1 MQADT
6 FDLSDPLEKIVN
18 GWVWIVLLG
27 AIGVLIGLGFNFFFP
42 PRYEAASTF
51 AINVVYGI
59 TEDLELVIEDRALDR
74 VWQLTMSDE
83 TLQNTV
89 TLLEVSAGQN
99 PSWESIDALK
109 KHIRLD
115 TRLSRWELIGIHRDP
130 ATATQ
135 IANTW
140 RKVTL
145 DYLVEALDHAWN
157 AYSIDGVVFDLECV
171 KLLREDSTQLH
182 LWSCINSGP
191 GVSPEDRERF
201 QSEVEASRGI
211 LPIFNFEILEIATVP
226 EKPVLWPRGLIAFFG
241 GLIGLLIG
249 TILILLR
256 PSFFQRGTLLSS
268 SEIASNSERSGQHLD

>member
-74 VWQLTMSDE
+74 VWQLAMSDE
-83 TLQNTV
+83 TLQDTV

-130 ATATQ
+130 VTATE

-145 DYLVEALDHAWN
+145 EYLDEALDHAWN
-157 AYSIDGVVFDLECV
+157 AYSIDGVVFDVECV
-171 KLLREDSTQLH
+171 KLLSEGRTRIH
-182 LWSCINSGP
+182 LWTCINTGP
-191 GVSPEDRERF
+191 GVSPEDREHF
-201 QSEVEASRGI
+201 QSEFEASRGI
-211 LPIFNFEILEIATVP
+211 LPIFNYEPLEMAMVP
-226 EKPVLWPRGLIAFFG
+226 EKPVLWPRGLMAFFG
-241 GLIGLLIG
+241 GSIGLIIG
-249 TILILLR
+249 TVLLLLK
-256 PSFFQRGTLLSS
+256 PSFFHQAKTKIVSD
-268 SEIASNSERSGQHLD
+268 SERSS